1 MVDATVAFI
10 LVSSAAALR
19 AIPPQPQ
26 IPMIPILVFYIL
38 HRLPVQAIHWNYF
51 RPALLLPDVK
61 PFIRCGSMPVLN
73 TCRNIDAVTWLHFYS
88 LPKLYSSSF

>member
-19 AIPPQPQ
+19 TIPPQPQ

-38 HRLPVQAIHWNYF
+38 HHLPVQAIHSNYF

-61 PFIRCGSMPVLN
+61 TI
-73 TCRNIDAVTWLHFYS
+73 H
-88 LPKLYSSSF
+88 

>member
-10 LVSSAAALR
+10 LVSSASALR

-38 HRLPVQAIHWNYF
+38 HHLPVQAIHWNYF
-51 RPALLLPDVK
+51 RPALQLPDVK
-61 PFIRCGSMPVLN
+61 TIHPVL
-73 TCRNIDAVTWLHFYS
+73 LHAS
-88 LPKLYSSSF
+88 V